1 MTDSLYRLHTG
12 PSRVERTI
20 TRPPGRDELSARV
33 PGVHHQHGE
42 VSDDPQPY
50 HRVPWPHSGLNHY
63 GAKPPTTKDKANSSR
78 GSKTIERENHFSSQP
93 STIARE
99 DEFDGVCNPP
109 CPSLLLPSTDGFI
122 QHIREEQPEL

>member
-1 MTDSLYRLHTG
+1 M
-12 PSRVERTI
+12 
-20 TRPPGRDELSARV
+20 

-50 HRVPWPHSGLNHY
+50 HRIPWPHSELNHY
-63 GAKPPTTKDKANSSR
+63 GAKPPTTKDKANSSG

-99 DEFDGVCNPP
+99 DECDGVRNLPAPLFYHHLQMALSNTLERSNQNYEALMTLPTECLDWWNNHMLKWNGK
-109 CPSLLLPSTDGFI
+109 SLI
-122 QHIREEQPEL
+122 